1 MNVEFDP
8 THIRTCM
15 QLWRDA
21 LDLQMPMHDEF
32 KLHFMEQRPVIL
44 QRYLATSSAWQMM
57 LYHMTTSAG
66 EQDALTDVVAEV
78 KAFHTWAQAELTK
91 IEEMAGQASFE
102 ASMDAA
108 LLDPE
113 IGPAIRELARRMRP
127 MPRKDQE
134 G

>member
-8 THIRTCM
+8 ALIRTCM

-32 KLHFMEQRPVIL
+32 KLHFIEQRPIIL
-44 QRYLATSSAWQMM
+44 KRYVETASAWQMM
-57 LYHMTTSAG
+57 LNHMVGSAE
-66 EQDALTDVVAEV
+66 EQEALAAVVADV
-78 KAFHTWAQAELTK
+78 KAFHSWAQSELSK
-91 IEEMAGQASFE
+91 IEEMAVQASIE
-102 ASMDAA
+102 ATLDAA

-113 IGPAIRELARRMRP
+113 VGPAIRELARRIRP